1 MAGDLIEVD
10 ALMSIIHTKEEN
22 LKTMA
27 VQRHDNLQDHVLI
40 NGAYSM
46 LQELKLAVTSHL
58 NKQRN

>member
-1 MAGDLIEVD
+1 MAGELIEVD
-10 ALMSIIHTKEEN
+10 ALLSIINTKEEN

-46 LQELKLAVTSHL
+46 LQELKQAVTSHL

>member
-10 ALMSIIHTKEEN
+10 ALMSIIHIKEEN

-27 VQRHDNLQDHVLI
+27 VQRHDNLQDHVHI
-40 NGAYSM
+40 NGAYSV
-46 LQELKLAVTSHL
+46 LQELKQAVTSHL